1 MKSYAILLL
10 IAGTFS
16 LGACSSTGVG
26 AALGG
31 AAGAATVG
39 GWEGTLGGAAVG
51 GIIGN
56 QVGE

>member
-1 MKSYAILLL
+1 MRSFAILLL
-10 IAGTFS
+10 IAGTLS

-39 GWEGTLGGAAVG
+39 GWKGTLGGAAIG
-51 GIIGN
+51 GVIGN

>member
-1 MKSYAILLL
+1 MRSYVILLA
-10 IAGTFS
+10 IAGALS
-16 LGACSSTGVG
+16 LSACSSTGVG

-51 GIIGN
+51 GVIGN
-56 QVGE
+56 QVGD